1 MSNPEKSPPRSFHYD
16 ANYKNFQSDLYASI
30 RRDACVGE
38 DLGQTS
44 WITAHEQD
52 RSLEWLRLGPGKSLL
67 DVACGSGGPALR
79 IAGRTGCDIV
89 GVDLHEAGVSAGRA
103 LAAERELSTRARF
116 EVADASKALPFPD
129 RSFDAITCIDAI
141 NHLPDRSATIREWT
155 RLLKAEGRLLFTNP
169 TVVTGPLTG
178 DELKVRSSIGFFLF
192 VPAGYD
198 QQVIEECGLRLVICE
213 DATENMATMAARR
226 RSARAKCEAKLR
238 EIEGDASYNG
248 QQEFFEVASRIAR
261 ERRLSR
267 FLFVA
272 EKAA

>member
-1 MSNPEKSPPRSFHYD
+1 MSNPETSPPNSFHYD
-16 ANYKNFQSDLYASI
+16 ANYKNFHSDLYARI
-30 RRDACVGE
+30 RRDAAVGE

-44 WITAHEQD
+44 WITAQEQD

-79 IAGRTGCDIV
+79 IAERTGCDLV
-89 GVDLHEAGVSAGRA
+89 GVDLHDAGVSAGQEQA
-103 LAAERELSTRARF
+103 SERGLSSRARF
-116 EVADASKALPFPD
+116 EVADASKKLLFPD
-129 RSFDAITCIDAI
+129 GSFDAITCIDAI
-141 NHLPDRSATIREWT
+141 NHLTDRVATIQDWA
-155 RLLKAEGRLLFTNP
+155 RLLKPGGRMLFTNP

-178 DELKVRSSIGFFLF
+178 AELRVRSSIGTFLF

-198 QQVIEECGLRLVICE
+198 QGVIERCGLHLVVCE
-213 DATENMATMAARR
+213 DATANMATMAERR
-226 RSARAKCEAKLR
+226 LAARAKHAEQLR
-238 EIEGDASYNG
+238 EIEGDASYDG

-272 EKAA
+272 EKGR

>member
-1 MSNPEKSPPRSFHYD
+1 MSNPAKSPPRSFHYD
-16 ANYKNFQSDLYASI
+16 ANYKNFQTDLYASI

-52 RSLEWLRLGPGKSLL
+52 RSLEWLKLGPGTSLL

-79 IAGRTGCDIV
+79 IAARTGCDLL

-103 LAAERELSTRARF
+103 LAAERGLSARARF
-116 EVADASKALPFPD
+116 EVADASTQLPFPNG
-129 RSFDAITCIDAI
+129 SFDAITCIDAI
-141 NHLPDRSATIREWT
+141 NHLPDRSATIQEWA
-155 RLLKAEGRLLFTNP
+155 RLLKSGGRLLFTNP

-178 DELKVRSSIGFFLF
+178 EELRVRSSIGFFLF

-198 QQVIEECGLRLVICE
+198 QQVIEQCGLNLVLFE
-213 DATENMATMAARR
+213 DATDNMATMAERR
-226 RSARAKCEAKLR
+226 RAARAKCEVKLR
-238 EIEGDASYNG
+238 EIEGDASYEG
-248 QQEFFEVASRIAR
+248 QQKFFEVASRIAR
-261 ERRLSR
+261 ERRLAR

-272 EKAA
+272 EKTV

>member
-1 MSNPEKSPPRSFHYD
+1 MSNPAKNPPRSFHYD
-16 ANYKNFQSDLYASI
+16 ANYKNFQTDLYASI
-30 RRDACVGE
+30 RRDACLGE

-79 IAGRTGCDIV
+79 IAARTGCDIV
-89 GVDLHEAGVSAGRA
+89 GVDLHEAGVSAGRE
-103 LAAERELSTRARF
+103 LAAERGLSDRARF
-116 EVADASKALPFPD
+116 EVADASKQLPFPD
-129 RSFDAITCIDAI
+129 GTFDAITCIDAI
-141 NHLPDRSATIREWT
+141 NHLPDRPATIREWA
-155 RLLKAEGRLLFTNP
+155 RLLKAGGRLLFTNP

-178 DELKVRSSIGFFLF
+178 EELRVRSSIGFFLF

-213 DATENMATMAARR
+213 DATENMATMAERR
-226 RSARAKCEAKLR
+226 RSARAKCEARLQ

-272 EKAA
+272 EKAG